1 MLILFTVLGCTNTDK
16 ETGES
21 TETNAV
27 ELIAPPAEGE
37 GFQLALDHFVP
48 PYTEVWQCNVYRL
61 ETETMSNVNSIE
73 FQQNEGMHH
82 MTISTTGF
90 TGGQIEPGSYDC
102 NSLYADQMD
111 SLLMMF
117 GSQGDAHD
125 LLTLPE
131 GVVARVP
138 ANIDIV
144 HEIHYVNTTDQPLD
158 LYSRVNAYTIPDSDV
173 TSGIWGGNVRDEHI
187 NIPANAEAHTEWTR
201 CVMNEDIEVLFMAS
215 HMHQLG
221 IAFNVRLFDGT
232 TSGDIFYTND
242 DWHNPK
248 IIKYDEPIIV
258 PAGTGFE
265 YSCTWKNPNDFD
277 INYGLTS
284 DDEMCNFTYVHTP
297 ESMSAQCT
305 VVETSD
311 GVLWEGK

>member
-1 MLILFTVLGCTNTDK
+1 MLTLLITLACTNTEK
-16 ETGES
+16 ETGEL
-21 TETNAV
+21 TETTGV
-27 ELIAPPAEGE
+27 ELIAPPADGE
-37 GFQLALDHFVP
+37 GFQLAMDYVVE
-48 PYTEVWQCNVYRL
+48 PYTEIWQCDVYRL
-61 ETETMSNVNSIE
+61 PTETISNINSIE

-102 NSLYADQMD
+102 NSLYEDQMD

-125 LLTLPE
+125 LLELPE
-131 GVVARVP
+131 GVVAQVP
-138 ANIDIV
+138 ADIDII
-144 HEIHYVNTTDQPLD
+144 HEIHYVNTTDQTID
-158 LYSRVNAYTIPDSDV
+158 LYSRVNAYTIPDSEV

-187 NIPANAEAHTEWTR
+187 NIPANETHTEWTR
-201 CVMNEDIEVLFMAS
+201 CVMNEDIEVLFLAS

-221 IAFNVRLFDGT
+221 VEFNIRLFDGT
-232 TSGDIFYTND
+232 ESGEIFYTND

-248 IIKYDEPIIV
+248 ITKYDTPISI
-258 PAGTGFE
+258 PAGSGFE
-265 YSCTWKNPNDFD
+265 YSCTWTNPHDYP

-284 DDEMCNFTYVHTP
+284 DDEMCNLTYVHTP
-297 ESMSAQCT
+297 YSMSAQCT

>member
-1 MLILFTVLGCTNTDK
+1 MLILLTTLACTNDK
-16 ETGES
+16 ETDTS
-21 TETNAV
+21 TEITGV
-27 ELIAPPAEGE
+27 EMIAPPADGE
-37 GFQLALDHFVP
+37 GFQLSLDYYVE
-48 PYTEVWQCNVYRL
+48 PYTEVWQCDVYRL
-61 ETETMSNVNSIE
+61 ETDNVSNVNSVE

-90 TGGQIEPGSYDC
+90 VGGQIEPGSYDC
-102 NSLYADQMD
+102 NNLYEEQMD

-117 GSQGDAHD
+117 GSQGDAQD
-125 LLTLPE
+125 LLELPE

-144 HEIHYVNTTDQPLD
+144 HEIHYVNTTDQELD
-158 LYSRVNAYTIPDSDV
+158 LYSRVNGYTIPEEDV

-187 NIPANAEAHTEWTR
+187 NIPANATHTEWTR
-201 CVMNEDIEVLFMAS
+201 CVMNEDVEVLFLAS

-221 IAFNVRLFDGT
+221 VEFNISLFDGT
-232 TSGDIFYTND
+232 ESGEVFYTND

-248 IIKYDEPIIV
+248 IIKYDTPISV
-258 PAGTGFE
+258 PAGSGFE
-265 YSCTWKNPNDFD
+265 YSCTWTNPNDFP

-284 DDEMCNFTYVHTP
+284 DDEMCNLTYVHTP

-305 VVETSD
+305 VVESSD
-311 GVLWEGK
+311 GVLWEAK